1 MMKEGLLWYD
11 DNPGRDLAAK
21 IGPAVRRYRQKFG
34 VAPNVCYVHASALA
48 SAGSPRPGGNGHE
61 RQVDGVRVAPLP
73 SVLRHH
79 FWVGR
84 EEKRR
89 RWQAR
94 ERYAG
99 APSPVL
105 APGDDH
111 PFLSTSGKNI

>member
-34 VAPNVCYVHASALA
+34 VAPNVCYVHASALD
-48 SAGSPRPGGNGHE
+48 GNGKVE
-61 RQVDGVRVAPLP
+61 KVGGVRVSSRP

-84 EEKRR
+84 EEERR
-89 RWQAR
+89 RR
-94 ERYAG
+94 G
-99 APSPVL
+99 AAKLKQS
-105 APGDDH
+105 
-111 PFLSTSGKNI
+111 

>member
-1 MMKEGLLWYD
+1 
-11 DNPGRDLAAK
+11 
-21 IGPAVRRYRQKFG
+21 V
-34 VAPNVCYVHASALA
+34 A